1 MPLFQL
7 CKESAIFAQMTQIA
21 RYTAS
26 IAMLCVAIVLFACQR
41 KPDYSREVSM
51 LDSLRV
57 QMLSSFD
64 STALAKAA
72 QCAAWQDSASA
83 HILFIQKE
91 YKALMPSSSALQI
104 SAYQQAM
111 FRFKDPENTFVQ
123 LNEAYQREKKQ
134 IEDLI
139 ATLKSNAT
147 HDALGN
153 EITPIYVQEALKAE
167 QAASQEWINNW
178 VKAKAALD
186 QTESAHQRMETD
198 IKAIVD
204 SLKNTIE

>member
-1 MPLFQL
+1 
-7 CKESAIFAQMTQIA
+7 MTQIA

-26 IAMLCVAIVLFACQR
+26 IAMLCLAIVLFACQR

-64 STALAKAA
+64 STAVLKSTE
-72 QCAAWQDSASA
+72 CEAWQDSASA
-83 HILFIQKE
+83 KILFIQNE
-91 YKALMPSSSALQI
+91 YKALMPSAMALQI
-104 SAYQQAM
+104 SDYQQAM
-111 FRFKDPENTFVQ
+111 FRFNEPEKTFNQ
-123 LNEAYQREKKQ
+123 LTEAYRLEKKQ

-167 QAASQEWINNW
+167 QKASQDWINNW
-178 VKAKAALD
+178 VNAKAALN

-204 SLKNTIE
+204 SLKKTIE